1 MSIWHIYG
9 GNRLTGST
17 QVQGAKNAVLPI
29 MAASVLAGSE
39 TVLHNVPDLK
49 DVTITLRILR
59 HLGCTAER
67 DGDTVRIDSR
77 GMNRDFIP
85 HDLMRELRS
94 SVIFLG
100 AILTRFGTASLSM
113 PGGCELGPRPVN
125 LHLDALRAL
134 GAEVTERGG
143 DIVCSAHDLKGRR
156 ILLPFPSVGATEN
169 AMLAALGADGCTTI
183 ENAACEPEIAD
194 LGAFLCAC
202 GADLRGAGT
211 PRIEIE
217 GGKALHGATYTIL
230 PDRIETATYL
240 CACAACG
247 GALTL
252 RRAAP
257 ASCAGVIEALGQC
270 GCRIRC
276 GHDTIAIRRQGP
288 LTACRPV
295 TARPYPGFPT
305 DAMPVLLA
313 AQLGAQGKT
322 SFTETIFEN
331 RFLYVQELQKLGA
344 KLSQDGRTV
353 RLQGA
358 EPLHAARLHAGDLR
372 GGAALVLGAM
382 QAEGESTIFGVKH
395 IQRGYDNLEAALQ
408 SAGARLKTVEIPIK
422 V

>member
-1 MSIWHIYG
+1 MTNHNPYMTREGGATVTVFVPYDCKNHCPFCINKQEYQNPEGFSVEKVCESIRMFHEITPKCDFVFTGGEPFSEPDALQVMMDCIPEDHRVFINTTLPVSDLFPAERIIAFTERNKDKITCINISRHMVHYVEECNDELLGSLKVPVRINCVLFKNYPHDGMIAFANRFAKYG
-9 GNRLTGST
+9 
-17 QVQGAKNAVLPI
+17 LPI
-29 MAASVLAGSE
+29 QFRA
-39 TVLHNVPDLK
+39 DY
-49 DVTITLRILR
+49 TITTPENLYEREGDQIL
-59 HLGCTAER
+59 A
-67 DGDTVRIDSR
+67 
-77 GMNRDFIP
+77 
-85 HDLMRELRS
+85 DLMKNFEY
-94 SVIFLG
+94 LG
-100 AILTRFGTASLSM
+100 
-113 PGGCELGPRPVN
+113 
-125 LHLDALRAL
+125 LD
-134 GAEVTERGG
+134 
-143 DIVCSAHDLKGRR
+143 
-156 ILLPFPSVGATEN
+156 
-169 AMLAALGADGCTTI
+169 
-183 ENAACEPEIAD
+183 
-194 LGAFLCAC
+194 
-202 GADLRGAGT
+202 
-211 PRIEIE
+211 
-217 GGKALHGATYTIL
+217 
-230 PDRIETATYL
+230 
-240 CACAACG
+240 
-247 GALTL
+247 
-252 RRAAP
+252 
-257 ASCAGVIEALGQC
+257 

-276 GHDTIAIRRQGP
+276 GHDTIAIHRQGP

-358 EPLHAARLHAGDLR
+358 EPLHAARLHAEDLR

>member
-143 DIVCSAHDLKGRR
+143 DIVCCAHDLKGRR

-169 AMLAALGADGCTTI
+169 TVLAACAAKGETVIHGAAREPEIIALQEYLNLLGADI
-183 ENAACEPEIAD
+183 S
-194 LGAFLCAC
+194 
-202 GADLRGAGT
+202 GAGT
-211 PRIEIE
+211 GDIYIRGMEPETQVCFRIM
-217 GGKALHGATYTIL
+217 
-230 PDRIETATYL
+230 PDRIVASTLA
-240 CACAACG
+240 CAAAACG
-247 GALTL
+247 GDVEL
-252 RRAAP
+252 RGVDP
-257 ASCAGVIEALGQC
+257 AHFSTVLYFLNQS
-270 GCRIRC
+270 GCDIISNKRSVRLISDGRLKAVEE
-276 GHDTIAIRRQGP
+276 IS
-288 LTACRPV
+288 TA
-295 TARPYPGFPT
+295 PYPGFPT
-305 DAMPVLLA
+305 DAQPVLMA
-313 AQLGAQGKT
+313 ALLKAEGRT
-322 SFTETIFEN
+322 LITENIFEN
-331 RFLYVQELQKLGA
+331 RFRQAAELRRLGA
-344 KLSQDGRTV
+344 DITVSGRRAEIWGV
-353 RLQGA
+353 DRLRGTMLNA
-358 EPLHAARLHAGDLR
+358 TDLR
-372 GGAALVLGAM
+372 GGAAMIIAGLC
-382 QAEGESTIFGVKH
+382 AEGETVVRDDGHVT
-395 IQRGYDNLEAALQ
+395 RGYERFDRKLRSLGADVNLEY
-408 SAGARLKTVEIPIK
+408 
-422 V
+422 